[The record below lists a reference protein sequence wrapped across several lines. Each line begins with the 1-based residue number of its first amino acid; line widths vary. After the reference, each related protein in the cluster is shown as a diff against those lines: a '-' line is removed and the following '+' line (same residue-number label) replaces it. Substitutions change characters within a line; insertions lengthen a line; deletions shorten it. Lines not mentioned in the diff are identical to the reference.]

1 MSPDDIAVVS
11 GLLEA
16 SERADDHH
24 ALGDHAWLD
33 LVQGGRTGFAGL
45 VAWEP
50 GHNHPVAYAQ
60 VSRGND
66 SWALELVIHPHHRY
80 EAMSIGSQ
88 LLHAAA
94 GDRRSRGRR
103 SRALVGV
110 RAHRGPRGAGR
121 RGRAGARS
129 PAAPDASAA
138 AGRRT
143 AARDA
148 ARSSSARTR
157 RPGSPSTTGPS
168 PAIPSRA
175 AGTSTRCWPGR
186 RSPGSTLT
194 GFLLHERD
202 GRLAGFCWTKV
213 HTDHDAGARGDLR
226 DRRRP
231 RLPRARPRPRPH
243 RRRARVAVGAG
254 HRHRDALRRRR
265 QHRGAVALPVAR
277 LRGPPLRPRLRRR
290 HTRRPSA
297 TARPPPPSDA
307 TSVSPTT

>member
-1 MSPDDIAVVS
+1 MPRLEVKRQMSPDDIAVVS

-88 LLHAAA
+88 LLHAAL

-129 PAAPDASAA
+129 PAAPDASPAA
-138 AGRRT
+138 DRRT

-148 ARSSSARTR
+148 AVRR
-157 RPGSPSTTGPS
+157 RPGRGGLARRQQPGLRR
-168 PAIPSRA
+168 PSRA
-175 AGTSTRCWPGR
+175 
-186 RSPGSTLT
+186 
-194 GFLLHERD
+194 
-202 GRLAGFCWTKV
+202 GRLGPRHVAGPGEGALV
-213 HTDHDAGARGDLR
+213 RPRRVPAPRARRPAGRLLLDQGP
-226 DRRRP
+226 RRP
-231 RLPRARPRPRPH
+231 R
-243 RRRARVAVGAG
+243 RRCSGRS
-254 HRHRDALRRRR
+254 
-265 QHRGAVALPVAR
+265 
-277 LRGPPLRPRLRRR
+277 
-290 HTRRPSA
+290 T
-297 TARPPPPSDA
+297 
-307 TSVSPTT
+307 